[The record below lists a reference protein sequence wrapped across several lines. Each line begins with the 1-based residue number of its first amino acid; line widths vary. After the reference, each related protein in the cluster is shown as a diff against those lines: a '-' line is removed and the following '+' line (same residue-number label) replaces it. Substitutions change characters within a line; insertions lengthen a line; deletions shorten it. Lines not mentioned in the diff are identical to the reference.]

1 MSTEALIGAWVA
13 VGLSLLIYSFLY
25 KDNPF
30 FKFAEHIFV
39 GVSIGYLLTIT
50 YYQVMVNKLYL
61 PMIQQGKWWLLIP
74 AFLGLLMLS
83 RFIPP
88 IAWLSRISFAFLL
101 GISSGL
107 AIPRQISSFILQQVQ
122 GTIKPLITVGENGVT
137 ITLTNLNSLL
147 ILIGVVSVL
156 FYFFFSLEHTGAV
169 RRVARMGIYF
179 LMVSFGAAFGYTVM
193 ARMSLLIGR
202 LDELMLYA
210 SASYGYA
217 TPLLVV
223 AMIIGLMWWER
234 KEAGGIKRRDK
245 DGTNPTL
252 NFYVLRLR
260 LLPLL
265 DPSCWKLNRGP
276 SGR

>member
-1 MSTEALIGAWVA
+1 MNTETLVGAWVA

-30 FKFAEHIFV
+30 FKLAEHIFV

-61 PMIQQGKWWLLIP
+61 PMMQQGKWWLVIP
-74 AFLGLLMLS
+74 AFLGMLMLS

-122 GTIKPLITVGENGVT
+122 GTIKPLITVGDSGVT
-137 ITLTNLNSLL
+137 VTLANLNSLL

-156 FYFFFSLEHTGAV
+156 FYFFFSIEHTGPV
-169 RRVARMGIYF
+169 RRVARIGIYF
-179 LMVSFGAAFGYTVM
+179 LMISFGAAFGYTVM

-202 LDELMLYA
+202 LDELVLYS
-210 SASYGYA
+210 SAAYGHA
-217 TPLLVV
+217 TLVLLAAV
-223 AMIIGLMWWER
+223 ILGLVWWER
-234 KEAGGIKRRDK
+234 RQRPE
-245 DGTNPTL
+245 
-252 NFYVLRLR
+252 
-260 LLPLL
+260 
-265 DPSCWKLNRGP
+265 S
-276 SGR
+276 

>member
-1 MSTEALIGAWVA
+1 VSTEALIGAWVA

-30 FKFAEHIFV
+30 FKLAEHIFV

-50 YYQVMVNKLYL
+50 YFQVMVNKLYL
-61 PMIQQGKWWLLIP
+61 PMVQQEKWWLVVP

-101 GISSGL
+101 GISSGI

-122 GTIKPLITVGENGVT
+122 GTIKPLVT
-137 ITLTNLNSLL
+137 LGGSRLTFTLENLNSLL

-156 FYFFFSLEHTGAV
+156 FYFFFSVEHTGAV
-169 RRVARMGIYF
+169 RRVARIGIYF

-202 LDELMLYA
+202 LDELIVYS
-210 SASYGYA
+210 SATYGHA
-217 TPLLVV
+217 TLVLLVAV
-223 AMIIGLMWWER
+223 IIGLAWWER
-234 KEAGGIKRRDK
+234 GQRNT
-245 DGTNPTL
+245 TNIQ
-252 NFYVLRLR
+252 R
-260 LLPLL
+260 
-265 DPSCWKLNRGP
+265 
-276 SGR
+276 

>member
-1 MSTEALIGAWVA
+1 MSNATLIGAWVA

-30 FKFAEHIFV
+30 FKLAEHIFV

-50 YYQVMVNKLYL
+50 HYQVMTTKLYVPL
-61 PMIQQGKWWLLIP
+61 VQQGKWWLVIP
-74 AFLGLLMLS
+74 AVLGVFMLS

-122 GTIKPLITVGENGVT
+122 GTIKPLVTVGDSGLT
-137 ITLTNLNSLL
+137 FTLANLNALL

-156 FYFFFSLEHTGAV
+156 FYFFFSIEHTGAV
-169 RRVARMGIYF
+169 RRVARVGIYF

-202 LDELMLYA
+202 LDELMLYS
-210 SASYGYA
+210 SAAYGHA
-217 TPLLVV
+217 TLILLV
-223 AMIIGLMWWER
+223 ALIAGLLWWER
-234 KEAGGIKRRDK
+234 GQGKRRH
-245 DGTNPTL
+245 
-252 NFYVLRLR
+252 V
-260 LLPLL
+260 
-265 DPSCWKLNRGP
+265 S
-276 SGR
+276 